1 MVIGMIAGFLI
12 DFLYVKAITEQA
24 KIRKSIFMNCV
35 SMTTATAEKQQYCG
49 FCLYPHHKNHRLY
62 PACYLY
68 FEYSPA
74 YVGRRKSARSVFE

>member
-35 SMTTATAEKQQYCG
+35 SMTTATAEKAAV
-49 FCLYPHHKNHRLY
+49 LWVLPLST
-62 PACYLY
+62 P
-68 FEYSPA
+68 
-74 YVGRRKSARSVFE
+74 